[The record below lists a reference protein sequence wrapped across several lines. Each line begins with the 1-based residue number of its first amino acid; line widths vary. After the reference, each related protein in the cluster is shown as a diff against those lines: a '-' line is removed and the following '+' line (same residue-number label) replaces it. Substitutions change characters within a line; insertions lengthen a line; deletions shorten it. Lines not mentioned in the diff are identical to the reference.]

1 MLKARTKLKGT
12 RRKKKRN
19 MSFNFSKIR
28 ILETG
33 YNSGPWNMALD
44 EVLLMNYV
52 NHDIPIL
59 RLYGWQPAAVSI
71 GYFQS
76 MNEEVDVKK
85 CKQIGIDVVRRITG
99 GGAILHQS
107 ELTYSFITKIYPK
120 SIMESYNLI
129 CDPVVMCINKLGFNA
144 KFVPLNDIIINN
156 KKVSGN
162 AQTRKKN
169 TLLQHGTILL
179 DVNVEKMFSVLKVSS
194 EKIKDKMIK
203 DVKARVMGLNKTF
216 EQVAHNLKE
225 SFCEKFDAESIVDN
239 LTIEEKENA
248 KKLASEKYISNQWN
262 WRK

>member
-1 MLKARTKLKGT
+1 MQKT
-12 RRKKKRN
+12 
-19 MSFNFSKIR
+19 MSFKFNKIR

-44 EVLLMNYV
+44 EILMNYV
-52 NHDIPIL
+52 KGDMPIL
-59 RLYGWQPAAVSI
+59 RLYRWQPAAVSI

-76 MNEEVDVKK
+76 MDEEVDVKK

-99 GGAILHQS
+99 GGAVLHES

-120 SIMESYNLI
+120 NIMDSYNLI
-129 CDPVVMCINKLGFNA
+129 CEPVVMCINKLGFNA
-144 KFVPLNDIIINN
+144 KFAPLNDIVVNN

-179 DVNVEKMFSVLKVSS
+179 DVNVEKMFSVLKVPS
-194 EKIKDKMIK
+194 EKIKDKMIN

-225 SFCEKFDAESIVDN
+225 AFCEKFDTQIIVDN
-239 LTIEEKENA
+239 NLTTKEKENT
-248 KKLASEKYISNQWN
+248 KKLVSEKYTSNQWN
-262 WRK
+262 WKK